1 MFRHSLKKLA
11 PLGNAIVSQGQR
23 NIGASAA
30 VSQKANLDPIQ
41 QLFVDKIREYR
52 SRSAGGKLV
61 DASPETEKKLKELLD
76 NLERAFGA
84 RGVDMTQF
92 PTFTFA
98 EPQLV
103 WPGLTQDQINKVKEA
118 VAAEAEREKLRQAEA
133 TETEKVEYFD
143 EF

>member
-1 MFRHSLKKLA
+1 MLRQSLKKLV
-11 PLGNAIVSQGQR
+11 PLGNAIVSQSQR

-30 VSQKANLDPIQ
+30 LTQKGSLDPIQ

-52 SRSAGGKLV
+52 TRSAGGKLV
-61 DASPETEKKLKELLD
+61 DASPETEGKLNELLG

-92 PTFTFA
+92 PTFNFA

-103 WPGLTQDQINKVKEA
+103 WPGLTQDQINKVKETIE
-118 VAAEAEREKLRQAEA
+118 AEAEKERLLAAEKAE
-133 TETEKVEYFD
+133 EVKPEYFD
-143 EF
+143 G